1 MLPFTDF
8 INKRSTFEDIFRIS
22 DKIGIDSTEYVNPAN
37 KILHL
42 LKRTSFEKKMSRKLS
57 YIAADINIKEF
68 CDSVEIN
75 SE

>member
-8 INKRSTFEDIFRIS
+8 INKRSKFEDIFRIS
-22 DKIGIDSTEYVNPAN
+22 EQIGIDTTECVNPAN

-57 YIAADINIKEF
+57 YIVADINFKEF
-68 CDSVEIN
+68 CESIKNEK
-75 SE
+75 